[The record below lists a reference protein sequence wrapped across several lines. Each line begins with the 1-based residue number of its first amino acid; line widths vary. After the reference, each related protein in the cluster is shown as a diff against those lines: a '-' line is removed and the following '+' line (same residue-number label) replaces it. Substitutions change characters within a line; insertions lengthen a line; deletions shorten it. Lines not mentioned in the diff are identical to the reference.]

1 MKSGA
6 GSFLTSFATSYQGAQ
21 DRKNALAREERDD
34 ARRTEDR
41 DFMRENRDYDR
52 RTAVAAGGGAGGGG
66 QGGTGDS
73 WGSNAEPFRSSDPVN
88 TSLAPY
94 QRAFLNSVAGGESAG
109 VYNVRYSPDGGQNF
123 DLSGGHP
130 RIFEPGPHGKSS
142 AAGRYQFTWTTWK
155 DVAGK
160 DTPFTAENQDA
171 YAWQLADERYRALTG
186 RNLGDVLQRDG
197 LTNEVMETLTPT
209 WQAFKGNRARWSST
223 YTDSLARLSGT
234 PGTPARRST
243 ANPAAAL
250 APALSF
256 GMPAP
261 PQARR
266 SILPTQTQPGP
277 F

>member
-1 MKSGA
+1 MSGA
-6 GSFLTSFATSYQGAQ
+6 GSFLTSFATSYQGTQ
-21 DRKNALAREERDD
+21 DRKNALLREERDD
-34 ARRTEDR
+34 ARRAEDR
-41 DFMRENRDYDR
+41 EFMRENRDYDR
-52 RTAVAAGGGAGGGG
+52 RTTGGA
-66 QGGTGDS
+66 GDS
-73 WGSNAEPFRSSDPVN
+73 WGANAEPFRASDPVN
-88 TSLAPY
+88 TNLEPY
-94 QRAFLNSVAGGESAG
+94 LRAFLNSVAGGESAG
-109 VYNVRYSPDGGQNF
+109 VYNVRYSPNGGQNF

-160 DTPFTAENQDA
+160 DTPFTPENQDA

-186 RNLGDVLQRDG
+186 RNLGDVLQREG

-209 WQAFKGNRARWSST
+209 WQAFKGNRARWAST

-234 PGTPARRST
+234 PGTPAPRST

-261 PQARR
+261 AQARR